1 MFISR
6 NEQQRYSVITLIR
19 FQLTE
24 IGVATWHLYNPNHWT
39 RFVAGIPINQ
49 KQYRLLIPGAWTLT
63 EQWLLTA
70 WFAGKHTFISKV
82 HGPWWIV
89 TQLSDNQV
97 RRHGDRN
104 SLSRLWYQKLP
115 WLHLNKKGVNKRV
128 FKVQFPNGGWV
139 VRVIHPIIF
148 KLAKLLHY

>member
-49 KQYRLLIPGAWTLT
+49 KQYRLLIPGTWTLT

-104 SLSRLWYQKLP
+104 SCQGSDTKSCHGFTWIRRGLTRGFLRFSFLMEA
-115 WLHLNKKGVNKRV
+115 G
-128 FKVQFPNGGWV
+128 
-139 VRVIHPIIF
+139 
-148 KLAKLLHY
+148 